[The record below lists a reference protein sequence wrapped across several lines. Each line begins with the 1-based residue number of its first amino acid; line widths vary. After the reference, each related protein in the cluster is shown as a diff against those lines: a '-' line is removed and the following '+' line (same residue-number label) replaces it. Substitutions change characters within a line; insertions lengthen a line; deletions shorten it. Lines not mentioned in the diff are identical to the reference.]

1 VKPRVPE
8 ASRPVPQA
16 VAVPP
21 RAAMGLSQKSTD
33 ERSGVSNPPP
43 DIY

>member
-1 VKPRVPE
+1 
-8 ASRPVPQA
+8 VPQA
-16 VAVPP
+16 MNVPP
-21 RAAMGLSQKSTD
+21 RAAMGSSQKATD